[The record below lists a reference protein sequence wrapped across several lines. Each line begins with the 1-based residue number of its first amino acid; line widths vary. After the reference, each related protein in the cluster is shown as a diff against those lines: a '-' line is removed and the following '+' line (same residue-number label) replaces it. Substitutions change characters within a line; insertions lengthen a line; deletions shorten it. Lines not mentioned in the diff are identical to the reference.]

1 MDSKERMSFSNR
13 QKSSTRRFLSVLGL
27 FMFAFYLG
35 LGVLIIFWKDFPI
48 EIDNTYRV
56 LFGLLIVVYSFFRFV
71 RLWQNR

>member
-1 MDSKERMSFSNR
+1 
-13 QKSSTRRFLSVLGL
+13 
-27 FMFAFYLG
+27 MFAFYLG